1 MDLKEIIDSV
11 EKTLKD
17 GGLKYFLVAIDEE
30 SKELTLMCSID
41 QMNLALAISRVIEN
55 DDRIAIPF
63 ILALKDCENKDNE

>member
-1 MDLKEIIDSV
+1 MN
-11 EKTLKD
+11 
-17 GGLKYFLVAIDEE
+17 YFLVAIDEE